1 MGFDNTA
8 ISEMFIPTLTT
19 VSQPQHTIG
28 YQAMDMLI
36 HQIKGQNY
44 TKRYTVNHEII
55 YRDSLK

>member
-1 MGFDNTA
+1 
-8 ISEMFIPTLTT
+8 MFIPTLTT